1 METLRAAV
9 KQRLSAAAE
18 DIFSLFER
26 TIAEFEA
33 EMIRQLKPELN
44 APGPG
49 LFVVAPL
56 LSGVREEQDGPEH
69 HLIKEE
75 EEEVWTNQEAAAVCD
90 VTAVTV
96 KIEEEEEEDE
106 NPNSSHP
113 HGQSHSRENREEPAR
128 TSAPLILHHR
138 APDPHVCSDWTMHA
152 GNESH
157 GHGSKLYRCLECGN
171 EFSQSSNLKTHMK
184 IHTGEKAFCCSL
196 CNKTFVQKIHLLQH
210 MSTHTGEKMFSCG
223 VCHKRFTLHYQ
234 LRKHLRLC
242 AGPSSSSHFHTQEGP
257 GGVVIDEGRGRKK
270 QVICPEC
277 GDAFGSKDSLRRH
290 FRTHTGEKPFGCPIC
305 GRHFRDRGNMGKH
318 MVIHTGE
325 KRFGCDVCGRRFT
338 WKVQLKKHKCDS
350 GSGAQ

>member
-1 METLRAAV
+1 TYKGIERSRRRPLGAELQRYALAAAAAEGDAGGGYSENMETLRAAV

-49 LFVVAPL
+49 LFIVAPL
-56 LSGVREEQDGPEH
+56 LSGVREEQEGPEH

-75 EEEVWTNQEAAAVCD
+75 EEEVWTNQETAA
-90 VTAVTV
+90 
-96 KIEEEEEEDE
+96 
-106 NPNSSHP
+106 
-113 HGQSHSRENREEPAR
+113 SHSRENREEPAR

-138 APDPHVCSDWTMHA
+138 APDP
-152 GNESH
+152 
-157 GHGSKLYRCLECGN
+157 
-171 EFSQSSNLKTHMK
+171 
-184 IHTGEKAFCCSL
+184 
-196 CNKTFVQKIHLLQH
+196 
-210 MSTHTGEKMFSCG
+210 
-223 VCHKRFTLHYQ
+223 
-234 LRKHLRLC
+234 
-242 AGPSSSSHFHTQEGP
+242 QEGP